1 MTYVPLLVCSVY
13 IRGCQIEDT
22 VPQSFPN
29 LIIFFKFD
37 GQTGSTRIFACLLFK
52 EPVGI
57 VNLYYCGHCGLDNRL
72 FETP

>member
-37 GQTGSTRIFACLLFK
+37 GQTGSTRNIGRVLS
-52 EPVGI
+52 EETVGI
-57 VNLYYCGHCGLDNRL
+57 VNLYIEDFYIIAGTLD
-72 FETP
+72 